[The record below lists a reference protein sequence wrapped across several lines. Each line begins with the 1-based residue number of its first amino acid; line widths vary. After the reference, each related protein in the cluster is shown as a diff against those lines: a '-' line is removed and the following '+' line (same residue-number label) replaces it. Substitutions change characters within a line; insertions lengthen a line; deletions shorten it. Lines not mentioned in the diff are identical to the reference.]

1 MQATRLGGTLL
12 TITML
17 VAGAVSS
24 PPAAHPSVEQDM
36 KGIERLHEQDKEA
49 TLADSADQ
57 LAKLWDK
64 DAVRFHMTRPPEIGA
79 AVIYADDKQWEMS
92 SGRERSLCYDLEVQD
107 IQIAGDWAF
116 EWGYGS
122 YKIAKDDKVSVQY
135 GTLMR
140 VMKRQSDGTWRFA
153 RVMSLPASSASAV
166 VLKHPCQLAAPT
178 SSVVTVKSLSANR
191 GASPPSHPSAEQDMA
206 WIERL
211 HQQDKE
217 ATLEDSADQL
227 AKLWDKDAVRFL
239 TDRPAEIG
247 AAVIYAD
254 DKQWEMSSGRER
266 TLCYDM
272 EIQDI
277 QIAGDW
283 AFEWGYFLYKTADPA
298 DKISIQYGKL
308 LRVMKRQ
315 SDGTWRFARV
325 MGLPDTSASAVVLK
339 HPCQSAPTTNI
350 EVTKRLPPSSARP
363 ASHASVEQ
371 DMAGI

>member
-36 KGIERLHEQDKEA
+36 KG
-49 TLADSADQ
+49 
-57 LAKLWDK
+57 
-64 DAVRFHMTRPPEIGA
+64 
-79 AVIYADDKQWEMS
+79 
-92 SGRERSLCYDLEVQD
+92 
-107 IQIAGDWAF
+107 
-116 EWGYGS
+116 
-122 YKIAKDDKVSVQY
+122 
-135 GTLMR
+135 
-140 VMKRQSDGTWRFA
+140 
-153 RVMSLPASSASAV
+153 
-166 VLKHPCQLAAPT
+166 
-178 SSVVTVKSLSANR
+178 
-191 GASPPSHPSAEQDMA
+191 
-206 WIERL
+206 IERL

-277 QIAGDW
+277 QLAGDW
-283 AFEWGYFLYKTADPA
+283 AFEWAYFSGKSAKA
-298 DKISIQYGKL
+298 DKVSIFYGKVM
-308 LRVMKRQ
+308 RVMKRQ
-315 SDGTWRFARV
+315 PDRTWRFARV
-325 MGLPDTSASAVVLK
+325 MGLLATSASAVVLK
-339 HPCQSAPTTNI
+339 HPCQ
-350 EVTKRLPPSSARP
+350 
-363 ASHASVEQ
+363 
-371 DMAGI
+371 